1 MKKLVTVISEEFNK
15 DLRGNDT
22 LVKVY
27 PLKSFC
33 VGYDTYF
40 SIEEIDDFVLVNRI
54 LNDEELDTLEYLLK
68 NSSIKGI
75 LFDDL
80 GILEIVADM
89 SITKILVL
97 DHIATNTSS
106 INYYLEF
113 VDSVVV
119 SSDIT
124 REEIE
129 AIVKNA
135 SKPVTLMAFG
145 LKKLMYS
152 RRKLL
157 SNYQEY
163 HGLKKENTI
172 YSTIGE
178 KGFLIKE
185 DENGTVF
192 YAKKYYNALELLDLD
207 NVLYFWYDMIGLS
220 LKNAKKILKNEVD
233 VESDTGFLY
242 EASTF
247 RLKDVEK

>member
-1 MKKLVTVISEEFNK
+1 MKKLVTVISEEFDK
-15 DLRGNDT
+15 DLRENDT

-40 SIEEIDDFVLVNRI
+40 SIEEIYDFVLVNRI
-54 LNDEELDTLEYLLK
+54 LNDEELDELERILK
-68 NSSIKGI
+68 GSSIRGI

-80 GILEIVADM
+80 GVLEIVADM
-89 SITKILVL
+89 PITKILIL
-97 DHIATNTSS
+97 DHIATNTKS

-124 REEIE
+124 KEEIE
-129 AIVKNA
+129 VITKNA
-135 SKPVTLMAFG
+135 NKPVTLMAFG

-157 SNYQEY
+157 SNYQDY
-163 HGLKKENTI
+163 HKQEKENTI

-185 DENGTVF
+185 NEFGTVF
-192 YAKKYYNALELLDLD
+192 YAKKYYNALELLNLD

-220 LKNAKKILKNEVD
+220 FLDAKKILNNEVN

-247 RLKDVEK
+247 KLKDVEK